1 MWFHRLTGFDETGHK
16 HVHQNILVSDGVL
29 TSRVNGKQYRYGT
42 LLIPSLGE
50 LRQAVTHGTGGNL
63 HLSEVVADVVT
74 LHKDPA
80 NAGALFQVASQ
91 FNLLEMVHPSVTPEQ
106 GIDIYERD
114 PTQGPACAI
123 ACGAGTIYRNYFVPV
138 NGELGQTADNQIDC
152 LADVGRL
159 LGNTDN
165 NLWQMK
171 NGYAL
176 ATSDGMSIINEQLES
191 MSETERDSIR
201 STLRVGIQQDT
212 EVTTSDT
219 HHTVSQIY
227 CSALPVAYS
236 NIPATLWEP
245 FARLVL
251 EATYE
256 AALCAGIQNSTRT
269 GNNKVYLTLVGGGAF
284 GNNIEWILDAI
295 ERACRIYRQSGL
307 DVYIVSRG
315 SHNQKVQEKLAM
327 SGYADIR

>member
-1 MWFHRLTGFDETGHK
+1 MWFHKLTGFDETGHK
-16 HVHQNILVSDGVL
+16 HVHQNILVNDGAL

-50 LRQAVTHGTGGNL
+50 LRQAVTNGTGDDL

-74 LHKDPA
+74 LHKDPG

-91 FNLLEMVHPSVTPEQ
+91 FNLLEMVHPSVTPEY
-106 GIDIYERD
+106 GIDIYEHD
-114 PTQGPACAI
+114 HTQGPACAI

-138 NGELGQTADNQIDC
+138 NGKLGQTADNQIDC
-152 LADVGRL
+152 LADMGSM

-176 ATSDGMSIINEQLES
+176 ATSDGIGIINEQLES
-191 MSETERDSIR
+191 MPETERDSIR
-201 STLRVGIQQDT
+201 SALRVGIQQDT
-212 EVTTSDT
+212 EVTISDT

-236 NIPATLWEP
+236 NIPATLWER

-256 AALCAGIQNSTRT
+256 ATLCAGIQNSTRT

-284 GNNIEWILDAI
+284 GNNIAWILDAI
-295 ERACRIYRQSGL
+295 ERACRIHRRSGL

-315 SHNQKVQEKLAM
+315 GNNQKVQERLTKI
-327 SGYADIR
+327 D